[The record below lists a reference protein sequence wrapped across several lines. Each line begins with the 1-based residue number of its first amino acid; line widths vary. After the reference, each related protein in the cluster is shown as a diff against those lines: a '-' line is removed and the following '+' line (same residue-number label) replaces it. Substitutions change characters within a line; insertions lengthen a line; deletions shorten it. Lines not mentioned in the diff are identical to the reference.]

1 MPWTQLFKVKSFEE
15 ALKPRRNLFHIDPIL
30 KGANLHKVKKVFKMT
45 EIPFVWDPKELIR
58 DNNPNSPYHKLPK
71 SIGKIERKYQDRVIK
86 LRSGIMLAKEK
97 ELKYRQESLNK
108 RPYRGMEQLIKL
120 TMPFMVKQTAMKAV
134 GDYAGKVRSRKMVAE
149 FVKEVPKNK
158 NISFGRRNQ
167 ERVKNLMEDKVID
180 TANVLESQKKQK
192 ENPSQK
198 NIEQKKK
205 QPELIN
211 KPTPNQVTESDK
223 KLSESNLNKKVME
236 GMVEA
241 PSSDEE

>member
-1 MPWTQLFKVKSFEE
+1 
-15 ALKPRRNLFHIDPIL
+15 
-30 KGANLHKVKKVFKMT
+30 
-45 EIPFVWDPKELIR
+45 
-58 DNNPNSPYHKLPK
+58 
-71 SIGKIERKYQDRVIK
+71 
-86 LRSGIMLAKEK
+86 
-97 ELKYRQESLNK
+97 
-108 RPYRGMEQLIKL
+108 
-120 TMPFMVKQTAMKAV
+120 MVKQTAMKAV

-198 NIEQKKK
+198 IIEQKKK